1 MHDLNQPHQLTRS
14 PPRRLSE
21 HRAANRQHPFV
32 FITNRDVRYTNN
44 VSERHPRP
52 SVIFRKVTNR
62 FRCEWGA
69 EIYATFRSIVGT
81 AKAKHASVPA
91 APRFALAAKTPARL
105 PASPG

>member
-1 MHDLNQPHQLTRS
+1 LS
-14 PPRRLSE
+14 LSE
-21 HRAANRQHPFV
+21 HSAANRQHPFV
-32 FITNRDVRYTNN
+32 FITNRDVPYTNN

-69 EIYATFRSIVGT
+69 EIYATFRSIVST
-81 AKAKHASVPA
+81 AKASHAAVLAVPH
-91 APRFALAAKTPARL
+91 FALAAKTPARL